1 MTEVPIYYKGR
12 FAGKVVYGSNPEL
25 VAYRSSKHIFAH
37 TPCRTHGGFCAGL
50 TVSKQIVDQAYE
62 LGARF
67 VKIILKT
74 EAGTQVYVTSILKL
88 RSEAHTMF
96 DDLQEL
102 QYALPIHD
110 WIKL

>member
-1 MTEVPIYYKGR
+1 LSQVPIYYKGR
-12 FAGKVVYGSNPEL
+12 FVGKVVYGSNVEL
-25 VAYRSSKHIFAH
+25 VTFRSEKHIFAH
-37 TPCRTHGGFCAGL
+37 TPCKRHEGFCAGL

-74 EAGTQVYVTSILKL
+74 EIGSQTYVTSILKL
-88 RSEAHTMF
+88 RSEAHTMM
-96 DDLQEL
+96 DDFQEL
-102 QYALPIHD
+102 QYALPIHE